1 LANRFPCWEG
11 GARYRDRP
19 ISFRWRSPPDIV
31 ATLGLP
37 PAGNAAH
44 EATRSMILA
53 EALLGAQTGQAIS
66 YSRRKVFYVSGKRY
80 RSPAH
85 TYATVLRSV
94 AELVQQG
101 WLFEHRVKPN
111 HRGWQSSFWATPDL
125 IQAAWAFDAELIF
138 DRGEP
143 IRLKDTAG
151 DLVDYPE
158 TRETLRLRGA
168 LEPINTY
175 LKELQI
181 ELPGVEHQGRHLRVG
196 DSLIL
201 PVPGNGLHRIFS
213 RESFACH
220 GRAYGW
226 WQNIPKKVRC
236 DLLIDGETTAEAD
249 YTALHPTI
257 LYCKRGLK
265 FDGDPYDVGDF
276 PRDHVKQGFN
286 IAVNSPNRHSAVYA
300 LAKAAG
306 IGPADANKLL
316 AAIEHRHEPISH
328 AFCSD
333 AGVRLVR
340 VDSRLILSALQ
351 AANDD
356 GFGALPIH
364 DALVA
369 PARSIGLA
377 AEKMVEVFETV
388 VGRANPCQI
397 KIKTA
402 KVPHMGEGGVLP
414 PTDPLAA

>member
-1 LANRFPCWEG
+1 
-11 GARYRDRP
+11 
-19 ISFRWRSPPDIV
+19 
-31 ATLGLP
+31 
-37 PAGNAAH
+37 
-44 EATRSMILA
+44 MILA
-53 EALLGAQTGQAIS
+53 EALLGAQTGQAVS

-80 RSPAH
+80 RSPAY

-111 HRGWQSSFWATPDL
+111 DRGWQSSFWAAPDL
-125 IQAAWAFDAELIF
+125 IQAACAFDAALIF

-143 IRLKDTAG
+143 ILLKDTAG

-168 LEPINTY
+168 LEPLNTY
-175 LKELQI
+175 LKELEI
-181 ELPGVEHQGRHLRVG
+181 ELPGAVRQGRHLRIG
-196 DSLIL
+196 ELPIL
-201 PVPGNGLHRIFS
+201 PIPGNGLHRIFS
-213 RESFACH
+213 RGSFDYH
-220 GRAYGW
+220 GRAYAW

-249 YTALHPTI
+249 YTALHPAI

-265 FDGDPYDVGDF
+265 FDGDAYDVGDF
-276 PRDHVKQGFN
+276 QRDHVKQGFN
-286 IAVNSPNRHSAVYA
+286 IAVNSPNRRSAVYA

-306 IGPADANKLL
+306 IGPSDANKLL
-316 AAIEHRHEPISH
+316 AAIERRHKPISH

-333 AGVRLVR
+333 AGVRLMS

-377 AEKMVEVFETV
+377 AEKMVQLFRDC
-388 VGRANPCQI
+388 GGARKSLSDQDKN
-397 KIKTA
+397 
-402 KVPHMGEGGVLP
+402 GEGSTYGRRWSASPYRPARGLG
-414 PTDPLAA
+414 